1 MHHQYILFGFNIVFC
16 PVLDKR
22 KLRSVNFG
30 WNESMSE
37 SMNLEKQTNKQTKSC
52 AWLKTLYIQ
61 QPLVFLLSS
70 ERYIRKLSCHYFN
83 VLILLL
89 MLSWG
94 FEGSATKFFKSL
106 FSRPLVEM
114 FPRYFRS
121 LTVGPGCTVV
131 CESDNHRLSIPLMEH
146 WMGRST
152 TTVKNE

>member
-1 MHHQYILFGFNIVFC
+1 MFC

-61 QPLVFLLSS
+61 PALVFLLSS

-83 VLILLL
+83 VLFLLL
-89 MLSWG
+89 MLSLRFWR
-94 FEGSATKFFKSL
+94 FSHEILSL
-106 FSRPLVEM
+106 FSCPLVEM
-114 FPRYFRS
+114 FPKYFRS